1 MRLHLN
7 ASGRC
12 QSLPERKGGVIV
24 TVAEFAKKYSL
35 EVLSLPAPERE
46 IKGGYMGDL
55 LSWVMGRAKADQAW
69 ITIMSNQ
76 NIIAVATLIDFACI
90 ILAEDVRLEENLIET
105 AKTKGVNILTT
116 KLPAFEVACE
126 ICQEL

>member
-1 MRLHLN
+1 M
-7 ASGRC
+7 
-12 QSLPERKGGVIV
+12 

-126 ICQEL
+126 ICKEL

>member
-1 MRLHLN
+1 M
-7 ASGRC
+7 
-12 QSLPERKGGVIV
+12 

-76 NIIAVATLIDFACI
+76 NIIAVASLVDVACI
-90 ILAEDVRLEENLIET
+90 ILAEDVRLEESIIEN
-105 AKTKGVNILTT
+105 AKAKGVNVLAT
-116 KLPAFEVACE
+116 KEPAFEIACQLSKE
-126 ICQEL
+126 I